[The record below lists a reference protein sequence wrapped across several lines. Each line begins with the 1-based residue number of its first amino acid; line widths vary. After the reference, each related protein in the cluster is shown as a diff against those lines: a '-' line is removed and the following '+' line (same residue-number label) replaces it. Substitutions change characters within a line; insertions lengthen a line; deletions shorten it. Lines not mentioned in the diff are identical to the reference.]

1 MISAHTHFLVLGA
14 GISGRSVAAVL
25 AAEGTRVTLNDV
37 KTIDETR
44 QEYRELADM
53 GVSIVSGRQD
63 SSLLSGVDTVVVSPG
78 ITIHLPLLDEARS
91 RGITVMSEIEVAY
104 RLCRAPIIAITGT
117 NGKTTTTTLV
127 GEMIKESGRP
137 TVVGGNIG
145 LALSQ
150 EVRGVDAKGMVVAEI
165 SSFQL
170 EGVISFRPHIAA
182 VLNLTPDHLD
192 RHGGME
198 GYQLAKE
205 RIFAHQT
212 ADDYV
217 ILNYDD
223 AAVRAMAGRAA
234 SRILYFSLTA
244 EPDEGAF
251 LQDGSL
257 CLKRQG
263 AVEPIC
269 PVADLKLLGRHNVEN
284 ALAACCAAMLAGV
297 PAGVMAAVLRSF
309 AGVEHRIEP
318 VAVIHGI
325 PYYNDSKATNP
336 ESSVK
341 ALEAFAGHLILI
353 AGGRDKNTDL
363 SEFMTLAKERV
374 DHLILIGE
382 AAKRFG
388 VAATQHGVTAIH
400 RAGSLAE
407 AVNLARRLARPPQAV
422 LLSPACASYD
432 MFNNYEERGRVFKEL
447 VHQLA

>member
-14 GISGRSVAAVL
+14 GVSGRSVAAVL
-25 AAEGTRVTLNDV
+25 AAEGARVTLNDA
-37 KTIDETR
+37 KAIDETR
-44 QEYRELADM
+44 QEYRELAVN
-53 GVSIVSGRQD
+53 GVTIVSGRQD
-63 SSLLSGVDTVVVSPG
+63 ESLLSGVDAVVVSPG
-78 ITIHLPLLDEARS
+78 ITIHLPLLDAARR

-104 RLCRAPIIAITGT
+104 RLCRAPMIAITGT

-127 GEMIKESGRP
+127 GEMIKASGRP

-150 EVRGVDAKGMVVAEI
+150 EVRGFDATGMVVAEI

-192 RHGGME
+192 RHGSMA
-198 GYQLAKE
+198 GYQQAKE
-205 RIFAHQT
+205 RIFLHQT
-212 ADDYV
+212 ADDYL

-223 AAVRAMAGRAA
+223 PAVRAMAGRAA

-251 LQDGSL
+251 LMDGNL

-263 AVEPIC
+263 AVEIVC
-269 PVADLKLLGRHNVEN
+269 PVTDLKLLGRHNVEN

-297 PAGVMAAVLRSF
+297 PVRVMAAVLQSF
-309 AGVEHRIEP
+309 TGVEHRIEP
-318 VAVIHGI
+318 VAVIDGV

-374 DHLILIGE
+374 DHLILFGE
-382 AAKRFG
+382 AADRFG
-388 VAATQHGVTAIH
+388 FAAAQHGVTGIH